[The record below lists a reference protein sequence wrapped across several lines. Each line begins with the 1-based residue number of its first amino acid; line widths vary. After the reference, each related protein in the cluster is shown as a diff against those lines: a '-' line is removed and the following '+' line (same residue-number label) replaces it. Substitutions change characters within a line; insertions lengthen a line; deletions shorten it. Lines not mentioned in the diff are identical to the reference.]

1 MTTRGQDDTT
11 AAWLAC
17 AECQAPL
24 DATQRYCVSCGAR
37 HAQADNPAARYFGSL
52 AQQRRR
58 PLAPPA
64 PRRGVGIGLAAALA
78 LLPLAVGGGVLVGR
92 SGHGGDAEL
101 LQALKSQKP
110 TVVNVGGGG
119 GALGTTSSTTGGGS
133 SASAGDTNE
142 VGGGTSGD
150 TPNAIVATGVGG
162 VAHSVLHHQATAKS
176 RAQDKQAVRNITKQ
190 TGQGYI
196 KAQKTLPDVVD
207 VQSDPGAGSQAPTGA
222 GD

>member
-1 MTTRGQDDTT
+1 MTTRSQDDTT

-52 AQQRRR
+52 AQRRR
-58 PLAPPA
+58 AVAPPA
-64 PRRGVGIGLAAALA
+64 PRRGVGIGLAAVLA

-110 TVVNVGGGG
+110 TVVNVAGGGG
-119 GALGTTSSTTGGGS
+119 TTAAATSGGS
-133 SASAGDTNE
+133 STASAGDTNE
-142 VGGGTSGD
+142 AGGGTSGD
-150 TPNAIVATGVGG
+150 TTNAVVATGVGG
-162 VAHSVLHHQATAKS
+162 VAHSVLHHKASARS

-207 VQSDPGAGSQAPTGA
+207 VQSDPGAGSPAPTGA